1 MRKRGRILR
10 DPAAGPGLLM
20 VEGQQYQFLQDG
32 VWKSEIP
39 PAKGTIV
46 EVEFDS
52 GGRIKDLRAAAESQH
67 SQEQTEEVTK
77 SAGQKS
83 NAMSEFFRRVWGKKG
98 R

>member
-39 PAKGTIV
+39 PTKGTIV

-52 GGRIKDLRAAAESQH
+52 GGSIKALRAAAESQR
-67 SQEQTEEVTK
+67 SQEQTEDVTK

-83 NAMSEFFRRVWGKKG
+83 NAMSKLFRRAWGKKG

>member
-10 DPAAGPGLLM
+10 DPTAGPGLLI

-32 VWKSEIP
+32 VWKSEIA

-52 GGRIKDLRAAAESQH
+52 GGRIKALRAAAESQL
-67 SQEQTEEVTK
+67 SQEQTHEVTK
-77 SAGQKS
+77 SVGQKS
-83 NAMSEFFRRVWGKKG
+83 NAMSEFFRRAWGKKD